1 MRKFPCGRMEMA
13 TTNPVIIDQNGKVI
27 RRSNHIIVSIL
38 VLISLEI
45 ASHASV
51 LLFRSFKS
59 EHKLTKSGFFSFTF
73 LLEEV
78 MIVSVF

>member
-1 MRKFPCGRMEMA
+1 MEMA

-45 ASHASV
+45 ASHASI
-51 LLFRSFKS
+51 LLFRFFKVNT
-59 EHKLTKSGFFSFTF
+59 KLQNRDFFSFTF
-73 LLEEV
+73 LLEEF

>member
-1 MRKFPCGRMEMA
+1 MWKFPCGRMEMA

-45 ASHASV
+45 ASHASI
-51 LLFRSFKS
+51 LLFRSF
-59 EHKLTKSGFFSFTF
+59 
-73 LLEEV
+73 
-78 MIVSVF
+78 